1 MASPFNRL
9 DQLVSASVEAV
20 FAERVRFEP
29 VRGGKYTQGARDTD
43 RDGLEFPA
51 LVTVDRGVQIT
62 SGDEMGDKFGVG
74 LVGAPIRI
82 SVSAGIFPDPDK
94 DLRKGDR
101 FVALERTGQP
111 VFEVVRLAPD
121 NATRIVI
128 FCVEATK

>member
-1 MASPFNRL
+1 MPSPFNRL
-9 DQLVSASVEAV
+9 DQLASASVEAV
-20 FAERVRFEP
+20 FAERVRFVP
-29 VRGGKYTQGARDTD
+29 VKGGKYTEGARDPD
-43 RDGLEFPA
+43 RDEMEFPA
-51 LVTVDRGVQIT
+51 LLTVDQGVQIT

-82 SVSAGIFPDPDK
+82 SVSAGIFIEPDK

-101 FVALERTGQP
+101 FIALERPGQP
-111 VFEVVRLAPD
+111 AFEIVRPAPD